1 MRDGRRRSPAVP
13 DPISCTELVALR
25 RKLGRPAMYQPLGKI
40 VDTTDF
46 RDEQGQLLYQ
56 EVRFEPKE
64 FRLRRPAQEDDAVER
79 VKRGWVW
86 SMKGVPLVLYRLPE
100 ILAAIRDGLDVWIAE
115 GPKDAKALVDAG
127 AQATTNAMGA
137 DQWEDSYTFK
147 LALAV
152 VEHSSA
158 SQFIIVIDRDAA
170 GDDRARDMAESF
182 GRRGE
187 LAGRYRFVHAA
198 EGKDAYDHLVTH
210 GLGLAD
216 FDPYEVVPH
225 PKRQATSRTSQVTV
239 EFDGDRPSLRT
250 MVVWGLARAREIGS
264 RNRAA
269 FDLGQQLND
278 NRFSRTEAWA
288 IGLEYLERVNEEL
301 PNGHPLTEAEVR
313 AAFRDAYA
321 LKPREPWSRRKQRTP
336 LDQISSPPLP
346 RPKTSRLVGGRD
358 A

>member
-1 MRDGRRRSPAVP
+1 
-13 DPISCTELVALR
+13 
-25 RKLGRPAMYQPLGKI
+25 
-40 VDTTDF
+40 
-46 RDEQGQLLYQ
+46 
-56 EVRFEPKE
+56 
-64 FRLRRPAQEDDAVER
+64 
-79 VKRGWVW
+79 
-86 SMKGVPLVLYRLPE
+86 
-100 ILAAIRDGLDVWIAE
+100 
-115 GPKDAKALVDAG
+115 
-127 AQATTNAMGA
+127 
-137 DQWEDSYTFK
+137 
-147 LALAV
+147 
-152 VEHSSA
+152 
-158 SQFIIVIDRDAA
+158 
-170 GDDRARDMAESF
+170 
-182 GRRGE
+182 
-187 LAGRYRFVHAA
+187 
-198 EGKDAYDHLVTH
+198 
-210 GLGLAD
+210 
-216 FDPYEVVPH
+216 
-225 PKRQATSRTSQVTV
+225 
-239 EFDGDRPSLRT
+239 